1 MRPIYLDHTAT
12 TPLDARV
19 LEAMLPYLESTFG
32 NASSV
37 HAAGR
42 EARNALE
49 RARGVIAAAVGAAP
63 GEIVFTSGGTESDN
77 LAIRGTWRAA
87 RKHGRT
93 ALVTDAAE
101 HHAVLDTC
109 LALREEGAE
118 VKVVGVDGEGTVT
131 PAAVAATLAGPAAL
145 VSVMHANNEV
155 GTVNP
160 VREIADAAHAAGA
173 LMHTDAVQSFGKIPV
188 RVAGLGVDLLA
199 LSAHKLYG
207 PKGIGALYIR
217 RGTELEPLMSGGGQE
232 RGRRPGTENVALAV
246 GFARAVE
253 LALDT
258 MDEESRR
265 LQALRNGLEE
275 ALRSRYPFLLVNG
288 SGATRLPHILN
299 VSLDSSR
306 APVEGEMLVPNLD
319 LEGVAVTS
327 GSACTSG
334 SLQPS
339 HVLLAMGRDAA
350 TARATVRFSFGRG
363 NTRED
368 VVDTL
373 ERVDAVLTRML
384 PR

>member
-19 LEAMLPYLESTFG
+19 LEAMLPYFESTFG

-49 RARGVIAAAVGAAP
+49 RARGVLAAAVGASP
-63 GEIVFTSGGTESDN
+63 GEIIFTSGGTESDN
-77 LAIRGTWRAA
+77 LAIQGTWRAA
-87 RKHGRT
+87 RKNGRSL
-93 ALVTDAAE
+93 LVTDAAE

-109 LALREEGAE
+109 LALSAEGAG
-118 VKVVGVDGEGTVT
+118 VTVVGVDPEGAVA
-131 PAAVAATLAGPAAL
+131 PAAIEAALTGPAAL
-145 VSVMHANNEV
+145 VSAMHANNEV
-155 GTVNP
+155 GTINP
-160 VREIADAAHAAGA
+160 IREIADAARRAGA
-173 LMHTDAVQSFGKIPV
+173 VMHSDAVQSFGKVPV
-188 RVAGLGVDLLA
+188 SVDDLGVDLLS

-217 RGTELEPLMSGGGQE
+217 RGTGLEPLMSGGGQE

-258 MDEESRR
+258 MEEESRR
-265 LQALRNGLEE
+265 LLSLRSGLEE
-275 ALRSRYPFLLVNG
+275 ALCARYPFLIVNG
-288 SGATRLPHILN
+288 SRTNRLPHILN
-299 VSLDSSR
+299 VSLDSAR

-327 GSACTSG
+327 GSACSSG

-350 TARATVRFSFGRG
+350 TARATVRFSFGKG

-368 VVDTL
+368 VIDTL
-373 ERVDAVLTRML
+373 ERLDAVLGRML
-384 PR
+384 HR